1 MANAEGSDI
10 MLNRVMTKDNIALAA
25 LLEIKDSAWEPNPD
39 PRVSGTPLLVAT
51 AHIHWDPEFSDVKL
65 IQTMML
71 VDQVSKSRGGCLIF
85 QTTKTNLSNNID
97 RSQLRRIIE
106 AETPSLKPG
115 GGNPTNLDRS
125 RIQLLLC
132 GDFNSLPESGM
143 TSFAVRLV
151 ARQVSTQKLSL
162 TSHLC
167 LYMVPPTF

>member
-71 VDQVSKSRGGCLIF
+71 VDQVSDIGDAEFIF
-85 QTTKTNLSNNID
+85 SSFLPAAKPAGQWM
-97 RSQLRRIIE
+97 IIGL
-106 AETPSLKPG
+106 P
-115 GGNPTNLDRS
+115 
-125 RIQLLLC
+125 LLLPVNFC
-132 GDFNSLPESGM
+132 E
-143 TSFAVRLV
+143 
-151 ARQVSTQKLSL
+151 
-162 TSHLC
+162 
-167 LYMVPPTF
+167 

>member
-71 VDQVSKSRGGCLIF
+71 VDQVSEMDI
-85 QTTKTNLSNNID
+85 
-97 RSQLRRIIE
+97 
-106 AETPSLKPG
+106 
-115 GGNPTNLDRS
+115 
-125 RIQLLLC
+125 
-132 GDFNSLPESGM
+132 
-143 TSFAVRLV
+143 SFAQFLV
-151 ARQVSTQKLSL
+151 YFLKS
-162 TSHLC
+162 
-167 LYMVPPTF
+167 YPTTNQPL

>member
-71 VDQVSKSRGGCLIF
+71 VDQVSDIGDAEFIFTCGGARRSTSGTGKSGHKGKEGP
-85 QTTKTNLSNNID
+85 TS
-97 RSQLRRIIE
+97 SQMGKE
-106 AETPSLKPG
+106 GT
-115 GGNPTNLDRS
+115 
-125 RIQLLLC
+125 
-132 GDFNSLPESGM
+132 
-143 TSFAVRLV
+143 
-151 ARQVSTQKLSL
+151 
-162 TSHLC
+162 
-167 LYMVPPTF
+167 